1 MNLKKHTSMVYL
13 ASISRLSPSMRTNC
27 SVVIE
32 AMVYPLMCGW
42 MKEASQPIIVVE
54 SDWTAQC
61 TSHLEHHY
69 YVIYGNT
76 LGLL

>member
-1 MNLKKHTSMVYL
+1 
-13 ASISRLSPSMRTNC
+13 
-27 SVVIE
+27 
-32 AMVYPLMCGW
+32 MVYPQLYADVWVDKRGQS
-42 MKEASQPIIVVE
+42 AYYSIVGLPSMVE
-54 SDWTAQC
+54 SYWTAQC